1 MALNTGF
8 DNLVPNAATFSDWLE
23 KTNRMIDLMRDE
35 VITANTTIANTDG
48 DARLHG
54 AFVAN
59 TFHVVDCIY
68 GGDLYANGALN
79 TAELSICTNTQ
90 FTNNCLIVNI
100 DNDLSVGGDLTV
112 SGNTSLQYTEITELQ
127 VDVITSNTINATN
140 LNVTNFALSGV
151 GLNGNTSAVATSS
164 LSLIDEFDKTLTKG
178 FKYIIHGENAV
189 TTSVYAVEIICGH
202 NGTDV
207 YYSRYG
213 ELSNNFNVTITPVIQ
228 GGTVQLTAICPSASA
243 SNTHTFKV
251 VRIETI

>member
-8 DNLVPNAATFSDWLE
+8 ETLVANTATFSDWLE

-68 GGDLYANGALN
+68 GGDLYANGDFN
-79 TAELSICTNTQ
+79 TAQLDICTNTN
-90 FTNNCLIVNI
+90 FSNTCLLVSI

-112 SGNTSLQYTEITELQ
+112 SGNTSLQFTEITELQ
-127 VDVITSNTINATN
+127 ADVITSNTVNATN

-151 GLNGNTSAVATSS
+151 GLNGNSAAVSTSS

-178 FKYIIHGENAV
+178 FKYIIQGENAL
-189 TTSVYAVEIICGH
+189 TSSVYGLEIICGH
-202 NGTDV
+202 NGTDIF
-207 YYSRYG
+207 YSRYG
-213 ELSNNFNVTITPVIQ
+213 ELSNNFDVTIEPVIL
-228 GGTVQLTAICPSASA
+228 GSTVRLTAVCPSASA
-243 SNTHTFKV
+243 SNTHNFKI